1 MITTTY
7 TDFRTNMKTYMDR
20 VTRDADNVIINRGNG
35 QAVVIMSLEEYE
47 AIKETH
53 YVLSSP
59 KVMEAIKKGEKEIA
73 EGNLSEFNLDEI

>member
-59 KVMEAIKKGEKEIA
+59 KVMESIKKGEKEIA